1 MSIVMVIARYRRR
14 KRRSKLSQWLLCAC
28 AVPLLAAA
36 DQPRKT
42 VQPMPVQI
50 PPQMLIALPGPAP
63 SILGL
68 TPVSATNL
76 AIAWTSVPGAI
87 RYVLIRDG
95 AANTTIDSNAGFLQ
109 GNQFHYTDVGRKPAT
124 IYTYSVEA
132 QFPAPAHPGRSAPMR
147 ILMPTAFAPA
157 NFRATVSGPNTVSLV
172 WSGRPEATGYRVV
185 RNGGNLPAVS
195 FDVSGNSF
203 VDSNAPAGGQYSYV
217 VCSLMK
223 LASGEIYGGEFSAP
237 ATVKTRPFNV
247 LAVGDSVMWGQGLR
261 TADKFASKVTA
272 WIGAQLGVQAAPLSM
287 KAHSGAVTY
296 IDPGTP
302 DYDNRSYDG
311 EVPSSFPTIA
321 HQIDLASSPSVANPF
336 AAADVDLV
344 LVDGCANNL
353 GITTVLNPFGDDGSL
368 HTQTQ
373 AYCNDGMSNILM
385 KVVQAF
391 PNADVIVTGYF
402 RFVTDQSDLAALIPV
417 FSIIGAAI
425 PPDPLIGGVLVT
437 QGFKARATA
446 RSDIFYV
453 ESNSG
458 LQNAVAY
465 ANNQPFPGRTRFNQI
480 HFAPLNPGPQN
491 AYASPSTWMWLIP
504 TPPLVQDDVY
514 VARANACIQVSNAV
528 SGNPNLLPGA
538 TQLCVVASMGHPN
551 VAGAQAF
558 TEAIK
563 SVATPLIPQWRAA
576 RLGPVGAPADTIVVS
591 VQLGAED
598 ASGAPITVAA
608 VDGASGAP
616 LPGRVLFY
624 GVDAGALG
632 APLHYT
638 YAAANPVDIQAAVQ
652 VPGRNPRYFT
662 IPVRTFSVS
671 LTVANSATVATAID
685 NLTGRALSGTVTLN
699 ANSPSAVTVP
709 TGQPMSFSL
718 CAPAS
723 GFHPDHPLP
732 GQPQCGGVV
741 HVPYYPDVRY

>member
-1 MSIVMVIARYRRR
+1 MKHHSALGV
-14 KRRSKLSQWLLCAC
+14 WLLFAC
-28 AVPLLAAA
+28 AVPLLGAA

-42 VQPMPVQI
+42 VQQTPVQI
-50 PPQMLIALPGPAP
+50 PQQMRIALLGPAP
-63 SILGL
+63 SNVALS
-68 TPVSATNL
+68 PASATIL
-76 AIAWTSVPGAI
+76 SIGWSPAAGAT
-87 RYVLIRDG
+87 RYVISRSG
-95 AANTTIDSNAGFLQ
+95 APDIAIDANAGFLQ
-109 GNQFHYTDVGRKPAT
+109 NGRFGYADVGRKPAT
-124 IYTYSVEA
+124 LYTYSVTA
-132 QFPAPAHPGRSAPMR
+132 LFPPPLLPSRSAAVR
-147 ILMPTAFAPA
+147 ILMPAAFAPA
-157 NFRATVSGPNTVSLV
+157 NFRATVSGANTVSLI
-172 WSGRPEATGYRVV
+172 WSGRPEATGYRIV
-185 RNGGNLPAVS
+185 RTGGNLSAAT

-203 VDSNAPAGGQYSYV
+203 VDSNAPAGAQYSYV
-217 VCSLMK
+217 ICSLIK
-223 LASGEIYGGEFSAP
+223 LASGETYGGEFSAP
-237 ATVKTRPFNV
+237 AIVKTRPFNV

-261 TADKFASKVTA
+261 PSDKFATKA
-272 WIGAQLGVQAAPLSM
+272 KDWIGTQLGVPASLSL

-302 DYDNRSYDG
+302 DYENRSYDG
-311 EVPSSFPTIA
+311 EVPSTFPTIA
-321 HQIDLASSPSVANPF
+321 HQIDLASSASVANPF
-336 AAADVDLV
+336 PASDVDLV

-353 GITTVLNPFGDDGSL
+353 GITTVLNPLDDDGSL

-373 AYCNDGMSNILM
+373 AYCNGGMSNILM

-402 RFVTDQSDLAALIPV
+402 RFVTDQSNLAALIPV

-425 PPDPLIGGVLVT
+425 PPDPFIGGILVT
-437 QGFKARATA
+437 EGFKARATA

-458 LQNAVAY
+458 LQNAVTY
-465 ANNQPFPGRTRFNQI
+465 ANSQPFPGRTRFNQV

-491 AYASPSTWMWLIP
+491 AYASPTTWMWLIP
-504 TPPLVQDDVY
+504 TPPVVQDDVY

-528 SGNPNLLPGA
+528 GGNPNLLPGA
-538 TQLCVVASMGHPN
+538 TQLCAVASMGHPN

-558 TEAIK
+558 TDAIK

-576 RLGPVGAPADTIVVS
+576 RLGPVSAPSDTIVVS

-598 ASGAPITVAA
+598 ASGAAITVAA
-608 VDGASGAP
+608 ADGASGAL

-624 GVDAGALG
+624 NMDAGALG

-662 IPVRTFSVS
+662 IPVRTFSV
-671 LTVANSATVATAID
+671 TVNVVNSATVATAFD
-685 NLTGRALSGTVTLN
+685 NLTGRLLSGTVTIN
-699 ANSPSAVTVP
+699 ANSPNAVTVP
-709 TGQPMSFSL
+709 TGQPISFSL

-723 GFHPDHPLP
+723 GFHSDHPLP